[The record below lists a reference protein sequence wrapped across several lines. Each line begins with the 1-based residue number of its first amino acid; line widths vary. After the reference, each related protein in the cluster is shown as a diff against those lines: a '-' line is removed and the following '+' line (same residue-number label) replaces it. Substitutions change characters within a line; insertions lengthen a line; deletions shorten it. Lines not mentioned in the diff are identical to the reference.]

1 MISEYWRK
9 TMKNLC
15 GFTTLIIIWLG
26 LGLGCTKQPTR
37 VDAFYGTA
45 YELAKVTQISNLDAG
60 IHTGP
65 PTGLEGPVAAK
76 VIDRYQKGFEAPAAK
91 TESYSITVGG
101 MTKK

>member
-1 MISEYWRK
+1 
-9 TMKNLC
+9 MKIQY
-15 GFTTLIIIWLG
+15 GFTILILLLLG
-26 LGLGCTKQPTR
+26 LGLGCTKRPTR

-45 YELAKVTQISNLDAG
+45 YELAKVTQLSNLDAG

-65 PTGLEGPVAAK
+65 PTGLEGSVAAK
-76 VIDRYQKGFEAPAAK
+76 VIDRYEKGFGQPAAK